1 MSQPYP
7 DSLRCALLL
16 AFEAGEGTLEEL
28 AEDLRVSYGYAK
40 KIRRQ
45 HLRNGQMERQVR
57 SYPAKSPLN
66 EERQKKLL
74 EWIGEQPDLTLAEIQ
89 ERLQQEYDLRLSLT
103 AIWRRLKRMG
113 LRLKKNST
121 PRNSSKSESNER
133 ERLSSRK

>member
-45 HLRNGQMERQVR
+45 HLRSGQMERRVR
-57 SYPAKSPLN
+57 NYPAKSPLN

-121 PRNSSKSESNER
+121 PRNSSKSESNKR
-133 ERLSSRK
+133 EQLSSRK